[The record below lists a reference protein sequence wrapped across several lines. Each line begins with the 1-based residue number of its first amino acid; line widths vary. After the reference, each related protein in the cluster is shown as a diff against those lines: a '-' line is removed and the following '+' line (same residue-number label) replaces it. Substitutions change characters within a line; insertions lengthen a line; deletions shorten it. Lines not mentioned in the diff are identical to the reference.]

1 MWYKK
6 GLAAIVSRKPQKLRT
21 GWTICGSIGMRSSIW
36 YSICRHPRGSIP
48 NAMHSYVR
56 IFMTHGVSA
65 RASVTHYYTTITTSA
80 TALGNKNRKYV
91 SLAPYVVCKDTS
103 HFEELYQDIIDQ
115 GGEGVILRDPLSPY
129 QSGRSTGYLKHK
141 VRKQEKLQLILTIF
155 YRNTETRRRG

>member
-1 MWYKK
+1 MCGVKRFGRDNFQEATKIAHRMDHMRVNWNAFKYMVFDLPTSK
-6 GLAAIVSRKPQKLRT
+6 GS
-21 GWTICGSIGMRSSIW
+21 
-36 YSICRHPRGSIP
+36 YSERYAQLCTYIYPTYMC
-48 NAMHSYVR
+48 
-56 IFMTHGVSA
+56 VSA
-65 RASVTHYYTTITTSA
+65 RPRVTHYCTTITTSA

-141 VRKQEKLQLILTIF
+141 VSKREEINN
-155 YRNTETRRRG
+155 Y